1 MKIKS
6 FNEYI
11 TEELRKVI
19 SDQSSSG
26 KTKSVELIWDEP
38 SSAKSPS
45 AGISLKDELRG
56 LEFQDLVN
64 TLSNDKFD
72 AKTKSQIKKDKNKR
86 KAEKLAVTLNNL
98 QFLKDKQ
105 KELGELNCEY
115 CGKGPLVIYDISN
128 SDLKEGP
135 KKIGGKLRFN
145 VKFNPK
151 DGATC
156 DHKQP
161 QSKGGDKFDYL
172 NLAVCCYNCN
182 QRKRNLSWDKWQEIL
197 NHRNLNEASKN
208 LEDKRLISD
217 LFMSVADEFKIKE
230 CEWNTEGSGSW
241 LSWYN
246 EGSLI
251 NHFDLVNWTSNES
264 YILRI
269 FYRGDQTQFK
279 EELDKF
285 THRLRKFGFKVLPT
299 QKEDYSIMPNR
310 PIGAIYTMIIKSSD
324 VIKEERML
332 DLSIFMS
339 DLTGVD
345 EEDLEDQLLEITD
358 KFDIMLRPG
367 LFLID
372 QNGSLENNKD
382 GVVMYSSFPDVE
394 VQKINGKL
402 NLVPTRNY
410 DSDYVW
416 GWMIE
421 VWRKGVIPSREN
433 RICSKKAVELIYSKI
448 NQARLEKLGLDSS
461 VVLSNSAGNEATD
474 IYSIAIWSIN

>member
-1 MKIKS
+1 MRIKS

-19 SDQSSSG
+19 SDQSGSG
-26 KTKSVELIWDEP
+26 KTKSVEWIWDEP
-38 SSAKSPS
+38 TSAKSPS
-45 AGISLKDELRG
+45 AGVSLKDELRE
-56 LEFQDLVN
+56 LEFQDLIK
-64 TLSNDKFD
+64 TLSHDGLDN
-72 AKTKSQIKKDKNKR
+72 KSKSRLR
-86 KAEKLAVTLNNL
+86 KERFKSKSDKLAVTLNNL
-98 QFLKDKQ
+98 RFLKDEQ
-105 KELGELNCEY
+105 KEKGDLRCEY
-115 CGKGPLVIYDISN
+115 CGKGPLVIYDITE
-128 SDLKEGP
+128 DELKRGP
-135 KKIGGKLRFN
+135 QKIDGRLRFN
-145 VKFNPK
+145 TKFNPK

-161 QSKGGDKFDYL
+161 QSKGGDKFNYS
-172 NLAVCCYNCN
+172 NLAVCCYRCN
-182 QRKRNLSWDKWQEIL
+182 QRKGNMDWEKWSDVLKNRQF
-197 NHRNLNEASKN
+197 NESSKN
-208 LEDKRLISD
+208 LENRRLISD
-217 LFMSVADEFKIKE
+217 LFLSIADEYNIKE
-230 CEWNTEGSGSW
+230 CQWDREDSGSW

-246 EGSLI
+246 EGGNLI

-264 YILRI
+264 YILRV
-269 FYRGDQTQFK
+269 FYRGNQHQQFS
-279 EELDKF
+279 EDLDRF
-285 THRLRKFGFKVLPT
+285 LERLRKFGFKNFKA
-299 QKEDYSIMPNR
+299 QKENYTYDGKIYSV
-310 PIGAIYTMIIKSSD
+310 IIKSSD
-324 VIKEERML
+324 MLKEERML

-410 DSDYVW
+410 NSDYVW

-421 VWRKGVIPSREN
+421 IWRKGVIPSREN

-461 VVLSNSAGNEATD
+461 VVLSNSAGSEATD